1 MVEKAPPMG
10 NEDDEVLQQQYL
22 RALSSFE
29 GIQLSQIEVRNIL
42 SNRLNYAIRTGIII
56 LGAMAFSILILLFT
70 LTTQVSRISDVVAN
84 MNDNFISVAKKMD
97 KIEVHMRSMEKQ
109 VSVIAVIDE
118 NIAIMD
124 KEMILIDE
132 DMNGIQGAV
141 SGIRTN
147 LSRVR
152 DNVGNIAVSVDQ
164 MNMELQGM
172 TQEMHRMG
180 KPSRSMNKMFPFP

>member
-1 MVEKAPPMG
+1 MVDQESPNARE
-10 NEDDEVLQQQYL
+10 EDAVLQQQYL

-56 LGAMAFSILILLFT
+56 LGAIAFSILILLFT

-84 MNDNFISVAKKMD
+84 MNDHFISVSEKMD
-97 KIEVHMRSMEKQ
+97 MIKVHMNSMEEN
-109 VSVIAVIDE
+109 VALIAVIDE
-118 NIAIMD
+118 NIASMD
-124 KEMILIDE
+124 KEMAYMDG
-132 DMNGIQGAV
+132 DMNKIQGAV
-141 SGIRTN
+141 TGIRTN

-164 MNMELQGM
+164 MNMEMQGI

-180 KPSRSMNKMFPFP
+180 KPARSMNKMFPFP

>member
-1 MVEKAPPMG
+1 M
-10 NEDDEVLQQQYL
+10 
-22 RALSSFE
+22 SSFE

-56 LGAMAFSILILLFT
+56 LGAIAFSILILLFT

-84 MNDNFISVAKKMD
+84 MNEHFISVSTKME
-97 KIEVHMRSMEKQ
+97 KIKVHMNSMEEQ
-109 VSVIAVIDE
+109 VSLIAVIDE
-118 NIAIMD
+118 NIASMD
-124 KEMILIDE
+124 KEMAYMDE
-132 DMNGIQGAV
+132 DMNGIQSAV

-152 DNVGNIAVSVDQ
+152 DNVGNIAVSVNQ
-164 MNMELQGM
+164 MNIEMQGM

-180 KPSRSMNKMFPFP
+180 KPARSMNKMFPFP

>member
-1 MVEKAPPMG
+1 MVDQKSPYTSG
-10 NEDDEVLQQQYL
+10 EDAVLQRQYL

-29 GIQLSQIEVRNIL
+29 GIQLSQIEVTNIL

-56 LGAMAFSILILLFT
+56 LGVIAFSILILLFT

-84 MNDNFISVAKKMD
+84 MNNHFISVSKKMD
-97 KIEVHMRSMEKQ
+97 KIKFHMDSMEEQ
-109 VSVIAVIDE
+109 VSLIAVIDE
-118 NIAIMD
+118 NIASMD
-124 KEMILIDE
+124 KEMTYMDK
-132 DMNGIQGAV
+132 DMNNIQSAV
-141 SGIRTN
+141 SGIRIN

-164 MNMELQGM
+164 MNMEMQGM

-180 KPSRSMNKMFPFP
+180 KPARSMNKMFPFP

>member
-1 MVEKAPPMG
+1 MVEKAPPTG
-10 NEDDEVLQQQYL
+10 NEDDAVLQQQYL

-84 MNDNFISVAKKMD
+84 MNDHFISVSKKMD
-97 KIEVHMRSMEKQ
+97 KIKVHMNSMEKQ
-109 VSVIAVIDE
+109 VSLIAVIDE

-124 KEMILIDE
+124 KEMIYIDE
-132 DMNGIQGAV
+132 DMNGIQSAV
-141 SGIRTN
+141 SGVRTN

-180 KPSRSMNKMFPFP
+180 KPARSMNKMFPFP